1 MEKITV
7 QELKVAIDAGTSA
20 QIVDVR
26 TPNEYIS
33 ERIEQAASVPLIH
46 FDQMAMSLD
55 KSRDVYAMCRGGQ
68 RAEEFCRKLDALGY
82 RTFCV
87 DGGLAAWLKQD
98 FPVTRTPG
106 QPWSLER
113 QTRFAAGFL
122 VFIGVLLALTVNPN
136 FIYLSGF
143 IGIGLMYAGAADF
156 CGMSLLLAKM
166 PWNKPRDEHI
176 KQTVS

>member
-7 QELKVAIDAGTSA
+7 QELKKEIDEGTSA

-26 TPNEYIS
+26 TPSEYIS
-33 ERIEQAASVPLIH
+33 ERVAAARSVPLIH
-46 FDQMAMSLD
+46 FDRLAMSLD

-68 RAEEFCRKLDALGY
+68 RAETFCRKMDALGY

-87 DGGLAAWLKQD
+87 DGGLAAWIKQG
-98 FPVTRTPG
+98 FPVERTPG

-122 VFIGVLLALTVNPN
+122 VFVGVLLALTVHPN

-143 IGIGLMYAGAADF
+143 IGLGLMYAGATDF
-156 CGMSLLLAKM
+156 CGMSLLLAKL
-166 PWNKPRDEHI
+166 PWNKPRGDQL
-176 KQTVS
+176 KQTSP

>member
-7 QELKVAIDAGTSA
+7 HELKKEIDAGTSA

-26 TPNEYIS
+26 TPSEYIS
-33 ERIEQAASVPLIH
+33 ERVEAAVSVPLIH
-46 FDQMAMSLD
+46 FDQLAMSLD
-55 KSRDVYAMCRGGQ
+55 KSRNVYAMCRGGQ

-87 DGGLAAWLKQD
+87 DGGLEAWLKQD
-98 FPVTRTPG
+98 FPVIRTPG

-113 QTRFAAGFL
+113 QTRFAAGFI
-122 VFIGVLLALTVNPN
+122 VFIGVLLALTVHSN

-143 IGIGLMYAGAADF
+143 IGLGLMYAGATDF
-156 CGMSLLLAKM
+156 CGMSLLLAKL
-166 PWNKPRDEHI
+166 PWNKPRAARI
-176 KQTVS
+176 KHTSS